1 MADELVVLR
10 GGVRDGESTTVQ
22 EGVRRLLAASDA
34 PGMVEVYEANGET
47 DRVRGNNGDAL
58 VFVHVGQEPA
68 GDLAPELQHSPTPG
82 S

>member
-22 EGVRRLLAASDA
+22 EGVRRLIAASDA

-47 DRVRGNNGDAL
+47 GRVKGNNGDAL
-58 VFVHVGQEPA
+58 VFVHAGQEPA
-68 GDLAPELQHSPTPG
+68 GDLAPELQHSPTSG